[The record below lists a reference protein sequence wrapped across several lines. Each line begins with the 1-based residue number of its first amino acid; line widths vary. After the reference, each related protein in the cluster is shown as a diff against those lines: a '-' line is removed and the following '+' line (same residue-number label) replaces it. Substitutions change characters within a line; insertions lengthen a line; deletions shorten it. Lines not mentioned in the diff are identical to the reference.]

1 MKELCNNFYDAMTT
15 LSSDLIDDI
24 YNSFEY
30 VKHIKGSTDKSWNDL
45 TIDVVYRSMSF
56 YCANS
61 YNDYRDFLSIIIN
74 KIGKKGEAIG
84 EFFITITSNNPS
96 DKLKDI
102 QECLYRKGFS
112 RLLNNV
118 TVNENNTKMV
128 IKCPYCTYNLDIFLN
143 ALVNLFT

>member
-84 EFFITITSNNPS
+84 EFFITITS
-96 DKLKDI
+96 KL
-102 QECLYRKGFS
+102 L
-112 RLLNNV
+112 
-118 TVNENNTKMV
+118 TV
-128 IKCPYCTYNLDIFLN
+128 I
-143 ALVNLFT
+143 

>member
-1 MKELCNNFYDAMTT
+1 MTT
-15 LSSDLIDDI
+15 LSSELIDDI

-118 TVNENNTKMV
+118 TVNEDNTKMV

-143 ALVNLFT
+143 ALANLFT